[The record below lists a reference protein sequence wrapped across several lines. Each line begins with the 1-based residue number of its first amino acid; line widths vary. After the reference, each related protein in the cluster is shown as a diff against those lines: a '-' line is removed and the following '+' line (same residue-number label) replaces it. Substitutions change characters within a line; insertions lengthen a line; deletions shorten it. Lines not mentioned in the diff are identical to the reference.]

1 MAMKL
6 VLPPP
11 EVPVTFSKQICEEPD
26 VLCAISIDETDQI
39 KSLNNKFVSLIDKVR
54 LLEQQN
60 CVLCTKL
67 NLLRAQG
74 IKNVA
79 SDSQLLYKDYI
90 NALQRQ
96 LDQLGNDNL
105 HLDSKSR
112 QSEEIVN
119 NFRSKYEEE
128 VNKHTAL
135 KNTFAELKRGVD
147 AGYMD
152 KVELEAKIQSLTDE
166 INSLTL
172 IYEEELAQMQ
182 TETSDTV
189 VSLSMDN
196 NRHLDLDGIIALMK
210 SQFEKIVNYSHVE
223 AESLYQTKYEELQGH
238 SQTHSDELRKKKV
251 EISELNLM
259 IKRLNSEINIL
270 KNQCAK
276 LQTAIAETEQH
287 GELTV
292 KGAKQQVHELEAAL
306 QKAKQDMARQLMEF
320 QELMN
325 VKLALD
331 IEIATYR
338 KLLEVEENKFS
349 GENAEILDISVNWGA
364 NGTGQAKRG
373 GIEHHTGSGY
383 GDGYGFKGNAFKNI

>member
-172 IYEEELAQMQ
+172 IYEE
-182 TETSDTV
+182 
-189 VSLSMDN
+189 
-196 NRHLDLDGIIALMK
+196 
-210 SQFEKIVNYSHVE
+210 
-223 AESLYQTKYEELQGH
+223 YEELQGH